1 MQKYLRI
8 PVTNEQTQLVGIN
21 GIILVEQTSTTTV
34 SISYETSLMSSAGTA
49 PLYGRNIVITHAAI
63 GAGSEAVR
71 DAIQNAI
78 VAALQEPWY
87 NVVYDVLPPVA
98 VSGIAIA

>member
-21 GIILVEQTSTTTV
+21 GIVLVEQASTTTV
-34 SISYETSLMSSAGTA
+34 TISYESSLNASA
-49 PLYGRNIVITHAAI
+49 RNVVLTHAAI

>member
-8 PVTNEQTQLVGIN
+8 PVTNEQTQLVAIN
-21 GIILVEQTSTTTV
+21 GIILVEQTSTTTTT
-34 SISYETSLMSSAGTA
+34 ISYETSLMSSAGTA
-49 PLYGRNIVITHAAI
+49 PLYGRSIVMTHAAI

-87 NVVYDVLPPVA
+87 NVAFDVSLPVA